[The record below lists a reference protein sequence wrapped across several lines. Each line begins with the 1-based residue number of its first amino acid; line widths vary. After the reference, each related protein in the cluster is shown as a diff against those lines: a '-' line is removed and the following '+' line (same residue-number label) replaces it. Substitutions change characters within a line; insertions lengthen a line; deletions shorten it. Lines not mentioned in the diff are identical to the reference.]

1 MTLWAKKETRTEM
14 TSMGVLAALLTYSV
28 TVAVL
33 NYVGE
38 IVASSGGI
46 YM

>member
-14 TSMGVLAALLTYSV
+14 TSMGVLAALLTNSV

-33 NYVGE
+33 CGGE
-38 IVASSGGI
+38 LLQALEV